1 MNGKGENFD
10 SINELLRKI
19 RNVNKETQMPLTVR
33 AELTSGM
40 TPRQQ
45 NEAALQAFVE
55 ALAKAVAA
63 RSARMRAGDE
73 VILDQ
78 SVEDRYVLT
87 IKPMQRG

>member
-55 ALAKAVAA
+55 ALAKELLT
-63 RSARMRAGDE
+63 RMRAGDE